1 MPHQP
6 LRAQEIAIK
15 LHSPADYQAAADAIG
30 PLVRAHGAN
39 VLAVFPPERG
49 VPLQQLRGIFSLVRV
64 LIAVALLLAA
74 MLLLHTITA
83 LVTEQTAV
91 IGTMKALGATRAR
104 VVRGYLSTVAI
115 YSAVATPVGVAVG
128 VAVGRYLTMRL
139 AASIPLATGP
149 FHLSPATIGVGVAV
163 GFGVPLVGALLPL
176 WLGTRVSVRDA
187 LAAWGVASVPVAR
200 TGAVTRLPAGRLGWV
215 PQIVWLALRGLLRR
229 PWRAA
234 LSIATVATAAVCF
247 LVVQSMVASV
257 SGSIAAVW
265 GNLDADVEV
274 YVGENA
280 SYRQVTAV
288 LGSVPN
294 IGTVERVGWLGAQTA
309 WGKAGVWGVE
319 PNSRLYHR
327 QLTSGRWFTAQ
338 DTNVVLLGDQLATR
352 AGLHIGSTFPL
363 TGPGA
368 HQVSWT
374 VIGTVRESVDDL
386 TQVGAAVAPVNQVY
400 QLLGADTAGIGNYT
414 NRLLIQAADR
424 SPAEV
429 DQLTRHIDN
438 VGRQAAA
445 DGRDGPISEV
455 FTFNDEVVRHQRNF
469 TPLYALLVAVAV
481 IVASVGVLGLA
492 DALGTS
498 VVERQKDIGLLRAL
512 GAGGRQVATV
522 FWIEG
527 LALSVVAWLLAA
539 LTGVP
544 LAYLFVGLFQRL
556 VMPVAFHFDPSAFA
570 VMLAATLAVA
580 TLASIAPALRA
591 ASLRA
596 VDLLRYQ

>member
-1 MPHQP
+1 MEFGDSALQSFAVGDLVTIDTAGGNAPLRVVGIARTSGLNPAVTGKAVGYMSQAGLLQLPAYTYVPGQVPHQP

-15 LHSPADYQAAADAIG
+15 LHSPADYQAAADVIG

-39 VLAVFPPERG
+39 VLAVFPPEHG
-49 VPLQQLRGIFSLVRV
+49 VPLQQLRGTFSLVRV
-64 LIAVALLLAA
+64 LIAVALLLAS
-74 MLLLHTITA
+74 MLLLNTITA

-91 IGTMKALGATRAR
+91 IGTMKALSAARAR

-128 VAVGRYLTMRL
+128 VGVGRYLTMRL

-149 FHLSPATIGVGVAV
+149 FELSPAVIGIGVAV
-163 GFGVPLVGALLPL
+163 GFGVPLLAALLPL

-187 LAAWGVASVPVAR
+187 LAAWGVARVPVAR
-200 TGAVTRLPAGRLGWV
+200 TGTVTRLLAGRLGWV

-234 LSIATVATAAVCF
+234 LSIATVATAAGCF
-247 LVVQSMVASV
+247 LVVQSMAASV
-257 SGSIAAVW
+257 SGSIAALW
-265 GNLDADVEV
+265 GQPRRRRGGLRGRERLLQPGHRRA
-274 YVGENA
+274 
-280 SYRQVTAV
+280 
-288 LGSVPN
+288 
-294 IGTVERVGWLGAQTA
+294 RVGTQ
-309 WGKAGVWGVE
+309 
-319 PNSRLYHR
+319 HR
-327 QLTSGRWFTAQ
+327 HG
-338 DTNVVLLGDQLATR
+338 R
-352 AGLHIGSTFPL
+352 AG
-363 TGPGA
+363 
-368 HQVSWT
+368 
-374 VIGTVRESVDDL
+374 R
-386 TQVGAAVAPVNQVY
+386 VA
-400 QLLGADTAGIGNYT
+400 GCA
-414 NRLLIQAADR
+414 NRLGQGRGLGGRAEQPALPPPADQR
-424 SPAEV
+424 ALVHRTGHQRGSPRRPA
-429 DQLTRHIDN
+429 
-438 VGRQAAA
+438 GRPRRPAA
-445 DGRDGPISEV
+445 DGRDGPIAEV

-481 IVASVGVLGLA
+481 VVAAVGVLGLA

-527 LALSVVAWLLAA
+527 LALSVVAWLLAS

-556 VMPVAFHFDPSAFA
+556 VMPVTFHFDPSAFA

-580 TLASIAPALRA
+580 TLASVAPALRGLA
-591 ASLRA
+591 ARRGPA
-596 VDLLRYQ
+596 APPVIPANEKG